1 MISKPKHIVS
11 TSLALLLSLTALPTF
26 LHAEPFAYVPN
37 EGAGTVSVID
47 TATDKVVAE
56 LPGGSKP
63 RGLAVGIDRHW
74 LYVSDQP
81 HNRLQLVDIGG
92 GALGA
97 TVALGESPEGVSIS
111 PDAVEGKNDIA
122 VIDTRTNALA
132 FSIKVHGKNPEH
144 AVFSPNGRLLVVSA
158 EEGEAVDI
166 IDFAARK
173 QVAQVAVG
181 ARPRGIGFLPDS
193 SRAYVATENANE
205 VFVIDTERFAI
216 VTRIKA
222 GLRANG
228 IAVHPSGK
236 QVYVSNGGD
245 ANVSVIDTASNQVV
259 ATIPVGQRPWN
270 MALTPDGKKLY
281 VANGRSNSVSVIDTA
296 NRVKLR
302 DIPVGKLPWGVV
314 IR

>member
-1 MISKPKHIVS
+1 MTFKPNRILPIALVFLA
-11 TSLALLLSLTALPTF
+11 TLPSL

-47 TATDKVVAE
+47 TATDKVVTEIPA
-56 LPGGSKP
+56 GSKP
-63 RGLAVGIDRHW
+63 RGLAVGADSRW
-74 LYVSDQP
+74 LYVS
-81 HNRLQLVDIGG
+81 RWV
-92 GALGA
+92 
-97 TVALGESPEGVSIS
+97 VA
-111 PDAVEGKNDIA
+111 AVEGKNDIA
-122 VIDTRTNALA
+122 VVDTRTNTLA

-144 AVFSPNGRLLVVSA
+144 AVFSPNGRLLFVSA
-158 EEGEAVDI
+158 EEGDAVDI
-166 IDFAARK
+166 IDFTTRK
-173 QVAQVAVG
+173 QVAQVPVG

-216 VTRIKA
+216 LTRVKA

-228 IAVHPSGK
+228 IAVHPNGK

-245 ANVSVIDTASNQVV
+245 GSVSVVDTATNQVV

-281 VANGRSNSVSVIDTA
+281 VANGRSNSVSVIDTV
-296 NRVKLR
+296 NRVKLH
-302 DIPVGKLPWGVV
+302 DIPVGKLPWGVA